1 MTRQF
6 PRIPVIGYCDPL
18 SVRPGETIRFKV
30 SCTEAGAFSARL
42 ARSIC
47 ADPNRDGPGIVETA
61 VEASLAGDYPARR
74 QAFNPG
80 SYAIVADGPA
90 VAGNVTLAATIW
102 PTLPGDGEQA
112 ILAAGGFELL
122 LDAGGAL
129 AGRAGGAYVSTG
141 KRLLARQWCDVRLSY
156 DSASGALTVEQ
167 RPAGIWGEAA
177 IASAPDVGHSFDAGQ
192 PVLVAAALRDGHPDR
207 HFDGKIEAPAIY
219 GAASVD
225 PSRLAARWDFARQT
239 SSLSIEDTGPGRHH
253 GRLVNH
259 PARAMAGAAWDGS
272 EMNWQNRPEHYGAIH
287 FHRDDIYDFGWDTD
301 FEWTVPDGF
310 ASGVYV
316 VRIRQGEHEDAIPFY
331 VCPPKGKRTADLAV
345 LASTFTHVIYGNHS
359 RPDFKP
365 RWMDRHLARGGY
377 PYNPAQ
383 YEELG
388 CSTYNFHRDGSG
400 ICHCSHL
407 RPLLNTRPGYITMG
421 YGEGSGLRHF
431 QADSHLIWWLHEKG
445 IPYDIITDRE
455 LHEEGH
461 AAIRGYK
468 AVTTGSHPEYH
479 TPQTLDA
486 LLEYR
491 NTGGKLL
498 YLGGNGFYWRVAI
511 HPEEKGIVEIR
522 RAEGGIRAWAAE
534 PGEYFNA
541 FDGGYGGLWR
551 RNGRPPQH
559 LAGVGFTSQGQF
571 EGTHY
576 RRTAESHAP
585 DLAWIFAG
593 VEDEV
598 LGDFGFS
605 GGGAAGYE
613 LDRADVRLGSP
624 EGVRI
629 LAQSEDHPDHF
640 VLVPE
645 ELLTHLTTWAMQPI
659 DELIRADMVYFDVPG
674 GGAVF
679 SVGSITFCGSLP
691 WNGGDNNISRIVEN
705 VMQRFLSA

>member
-1 MTRQF
+1 MTIQF
-6 PRIPVIGYCDPL
+6 PRIPVIGYCDTL
-18 SVRPGETIRFKV
+18 SVRPGGSIGFKV
-30 SCTEAGAFSARL
+30 SCASEGTFSARL
-42 ARSIC
+42 MRSIC
-47 ADPNRDGPGIVETA
+47 ADPNRDGPGIVEQA
-61 VEASLAGDYPARR
+61 VEASLAGQYPGRQ

-80 SYAIVADGPA
+80 SHGLIQQGPA
-90 VAGNVTLAATIW
+90 ISGDVTLHATVW
-102 PTLPGDGEQA
+102 PTLPGDGEQI
-112 ILAAGGFELL
+112 ILAAGGFELF
-122 LDAGGAL
+122 LDADGAL
-129 AGRAGGAYVSTG
+129 AARAGAVSVSTG
-141 KRLLARQWCDVRLSY
+141 KPLLVRKWCDVRLSF
-156 DSASGALTVEQ
+156 DSTSGQLTVEQ
-167 RPAGIWGEAA
+167 KPHGIWGEAA
-177 IASAPDVGHSFDAGQ
+177 EAS
-192 PVLVAAALRDGHPDR
+192 VAAPGAAYDATQLVVIAAAMRDGAADLHY
-207 HFDGKIEAPAIY
+207 DGKIEAPAIY
-219 GAASVD
+219 AA
-225 PSRLAARWDFARQT
+225 AAADKGKVAAAWDFARLT
-239 SSLSIEDTGPGRHH
+239 NTLTIEDMGPGGHH

-287 FHRDDIYDFGWDTD
+287 FHRDDIYDFGWETD
-301 FEWTVPDGF
+301 FTWTVPDDIP
-310 ASGVYV
+310 SGVYV
-316 VRIRQGEHEDAIPFY
+316 VRITQGAFEDAIPFFI
-331 VCPPKGKRTADLAV
+331 CPPKSKRTADLAV
-345 LASTFTHVIYGNHS
+345 LASTFTYVIYGNHS

-365 RWMDRHLARGGY
+365 DWADQFAERGGY
-377 PYNPAQ
+377 PWNPAQ

-421 YGEGSGLRHF
+421 YGDGSGLRHF

-445 IPYDIITDRE
+445 IDYDIITDRE
-455 LHEEGH
+455 LHEEGYSVLE
-461 AAIRGYK
+461 GYK

-491 NTGGKLL
+491 NSGGNFM

-571 EGTHY
+571 EGTYY
-576 RRTAESHAP
+576 RRTEESRAP
-585 DLAWIFAG
+585 DLAWIFEG
-593 VEDEV
+593 VDDDV
-598 LGDFGFS
+598 LGNFGFS

-624 EGVRI
+624 ETVRV
-629 LAQSEDHPDHF
+629 LAQSEEHMDHF

-645 ELLTHLTTWAMQPI
+645 ELLTHLTTWAMKPI

-691 WNGGDNNISRIVEN
+691 WNGGDNNISQIIEN
-705 VMQRFLSA
+705 VMGRFLA

>member
-1 MTRQF
+1 MSRQF
-6 PRIPVIGYCDPL
+6 PRIPVVGYCDPL
-18 SVRPGETIRFKV
+18 SVRPGETIGFKV
-30 SCTEAGAFSARL
+30 SCAREGSFSARL
-42 ARSIC
+42 LRSIS
-47 ADPNRDGPGIVETA
+47 ADPNPDGPGIVEEP
-61 VEASLAGDYPARR
+61 VEAALAGDYPGRA

-80 SYAIVADGPA
+80 SYGLVEPGPA
-90 VAGNVTLAATIW
+90 VAGDLTLAATIW

-112 ILAAGGFELL
+112 ILSLGPLELY
-122 LDAGGAL
+122 LDESGAL
-129 AGRAGGAYVSTG
+129 AGRAGEVTASTSQP
-141 KRLLARQWCDVRLSY
+141 LLARQWYRVCLSY
-156 DSASGALTVEQ
+156 DSANGNLTVQ
-167 RPAGIWGEAA
+167 QQPQGIWGSRAEASA
-177 IASAPDVGHSFDAGQ
+177 TCPPGIASESGTP
-192 PVLVAAALRDGHPDR
+192 LLIAAALRDGHADR
-207 HFDGKIEAPAIY
+207 HFDGKIEAPAVY
-219 GAASVD
+219 AATAAD
-225 PSRLAARWDFARQT
+225 EKRLTARWDFARWT
-239 SSLSIEDTGPGRHH
+239 SSLGIEDIGPGGHH
-253 GRLVNH
+253 GQLVNH
-259 PARAMAGAAWDGS
+259 PARAMTGAAWDGS
-272 EMNWQNRPEHYGAIH
+272 EMNWQHKPEHYGAIH
-287 FHRDDIYDFGWDTD
+287 FHRDDIYDFGWQTD
-301 FEWTVPDGF
+301 LEWTVPDGF
-310 ASGVYV
+310 PSGVYV
-316 VRIRQGEHEDAIPFY
+316 LRITQGEHEDAIPFY

-365 RWMDRHLARGGY
+365 EWMERFLARGGY
-377 PYNPAQ
+377 PWNPAQ
-383 YEELG
+383 YEEFG

-407 RPLLNTRPGYITMG
+407 RPLLNTRPGYYTMG

-431 QADSHLIWWLHEKG
+431 QADSHLIWWLHAKG

-455 LHEEGH
+455 LHEEGY
-461 AAIRGYK
+461 AAIEGYK

-491 NTGGKLL
+491 NSGGRFL

-511 HPEEKGIVEIR
+511 HPEEKGIIEIR

-534 PGEYFNA
+534 PGEYYNA
-541 FDGGYGGLWR
+541 FDGAYGGLWR

-576 RRTAESHAP
+576 RRTAESHSP
-585 DLAWIFAG
+585 DLAWMFEGI
-593 VEDEV
+593 EDEV

-624 EGVRI
+624 PNVRV
-629 LAQSEDHPDHF
+629 LAVSEDHPDHF

-659 DELIRADMVYFDVPG
+659 DKLIRADMIYFDVPG

-691 WNGGDNNISRIVEN
+691 WNGGDNNISRLIEN
-705 VMQRFLSA
+705 VLRRFLA

>member
-1 MTRQF
+1 MSRQY

-18 SVRPGETIRFKV
+18 SVRPGQTIGFKI
-30 SCTEAGAFSARL
+30 SCADEGTFSARL
-42 ARSIC
+42 LRSIC
-47 ADPNRDGPGIVETA
+47 ADANPDGPGIVEEP
-61 VEASLAGDYPARR
+61 VEASLAGNYPARQ

-80 SYAIVADGPA
+80 SYAVIAQGPKI
-90 VAGNVTLAATIW
+90 AGNVTLSATIW

-112 ILAAGGFELL
+112 ILSAGGFELF
-122 LDAGGAL
+122 LDDAGAL
-129 AGRAGGAYVSTG
+129 AASGGGVSVSTG
-141 KRLLARQWCDVRLSY
+141 KPLLARQWCVVKLAY
-156 DSASGALTVEQ
+156 DAANSTLAVTQ
-167 RPAGIWGEAA
+167 QPNGIWGETAE
-177 IASAPDVGHSFDAGQ
+177 ASAPAPGGGYDASL
-192 PVLVAAALRDGHPDR
+192 PVLIAAAGRDGHAGR
-207 HFDGKIEAPAIY
+207 HFDGKIEAPAIHAD
-219 GAASVD
+219 GAV
-225 PSRLAARWDFARQT
+225 AAQWDFARLT
-239 SSLSIEDTGPGRHH
+239 NTLTIEDTGPGGHH

-259 PARAMAGAAWDGS
+259 PARAMTGAAWDGS
-272 EMNWQNRPEHYGAIH
+272 EMNWQRKPAHYGAIH
-287 FHRDDIYDFGWDTD
+287 FHRDDIYDFGWETD
-301 FEWTVPDGF
+301 LEWTVPDGF

-316 VRIRQGEHEDAIPFY
+316 LRITQGAHEDAIPFY
-331 VCPPKGKRTADLAV
+331 VCPPKGQRTADLAV

-365 RWMDRHLARGGY
+365 EWMDRFLSRGGY
-377 PYNPAQ
+377 PWNPAQ

-388 CSTYNFHRDGSG
+388 CSTYNFHRDRSG

-407 RPLLNTRPGYITMG
+407 RPLLNTRPGYYTMG

-461 AAIRGYK
+461 DAIRGYK

-479 TPQTLDA
+479 TENTLDA

-491 NTGGKLL
+491 NSGGNLM

-511 HPEEKGIVEIR
+511 HPEQKGIIEIR
-522 RAEGGIRAWAAE
+522 RGEGGIRAWAAE
-534 PGEYFNA
+534 PGEYYNA
-541 FDGGYGGLWR
+541 FDGQYGGLWR

-559 LAGVGFTSQGQF
+559 LAGVGFTSQGNF
-571 EGTHY
+571 EGTYY
-576 RRTAESHAP
+576 RRTEESRAP
-585 DLAWIFAG
+585 DLAWIFDG
-593 VEDEV
+593 IEGDV

-624 EGVRI
+624 PNVRV

-645 ELLTHLTTWAMQPI
+645 ELLTHLTTWAFKPI
-659 DELIRADMVYFDVPG
+659 DQLIRADMIYFDVPG

-679 SVGSITFCGSLP
+679 STGSITFCGSLP
-691 WNGGDNNISRIVEN
+691 WNGGDNNISRLIEN
-705 VMQRFLSA
+705 VLGRFLK

>member
-1 MTRQF
+1 MSRQF
-6 PRIPVIGYCDPL
+6 PRIPVVGYCDPL
-18 SVRPGETIRFKV
+18 SVRPGQTIGFKV
-30 SCTEAGAFSARL
+30 SCAKDGAFSARL
-42 ARSIC
+42 LRSIC
-47 ADPNRDGPGIVETA
+47 ADANPDGPGIVEEA
-61 VEASLAGDYPARR
+61 VEASLTGDYPARQ

-80 SYAIVADGPA
+80 SYALIQHGPA
-90 VAGNVTLAATIW
+90 VEGSVALTATVW

-112 ILAAGGFELL
+112 ILSAGGFELY
-122 LDAGGAL
+122 LDSTGAL
-129 AGRAGGAYVSTG
+129 AASAGGVRVSTG
-141 KRLLARQWCDVRLSY
+141 KPLLTRQWCTVRLSY
-156 DSASGALTVEQ
+156 DAAAGSLTVAQ
-167 RPAGIWGEAA
+167 SPNGIWGERAEA
-177 IASAPDVGHSFDAGQ
+177 SASAPNLAYDAGQ
-192 PVLVAAALRDGHPDR
+192 PVLIAAALRDGHADR
-207 HFDGKIEAPAIY
+207 HFDGKIEAPAIHA
-219 GAASVD
+219 AASI
-225 PSRLAARWDFARQT
+225 AAQWDFAQL
-239 SSLSIEDTGPGRHH
+239 SNSLTIEDTGPGGHH

-259 PARAMAGAAWDGS
+259 PARAITGAAWDGS
-272 EMNWQNRPEHYGAIH
+272 EMNWQNKPAHYGAIH
-287 FHRDDIYDFGWDTD
+287 FHRDDIYDFGWETD
-301 FEWTVPDGF
+301 LEWTVPEGF

-316 VRIRQGEHEDAIPFY
+316 LRISQDGHEDAIPFY

-365 RWMDRHLARGGY
+365 EWMDRFLSRGGY
-377 PYNPAQ
+377 PWNPAQ

-407 RPLLNTRPGYITMG
+407 RPLLNTRPGYYTMG

-455 LHEEGH
+455 LHEEGVD
-461 AAIRGYK
+461 AIKGYK

-479 TPQTLDA
+479 TAETLDA

-491 NTGGKLL
+491 NSGGNFM

-511 HPEEKGIVEIR
+511 HPEQKGIIEIR

-534 PGEYFNA
+534 PGEYYNA
-541 FDGGYGGLWR
+541 FDGQYGGLWR

-559 LAGVGFTSQGQF
+559 LAGVGFTSQGNF

-576 RRTAESHAP
+576 RRTEESHAP
-585 DLAWIFAG
+585 DLAWIFEG
-593 VEDEV
+593 IEDDV

-624 EGVRI
+624 PNVRV

-645 ELLTHLTTWAMQPI
+645 ELLTHLTTWAMKPI
-659 DELIRADMVYFDVPG
+659 DQLIRADMIYFEVPG

-691 WNGGDNNISRIVEN
+691 WNGGDNNISKLIEN
-705 VMQRFLSA
+705 VLGRFLG

>member
-1 MTRQF
+1 MSRQF

-18 SVRPGETIRFKV
+18 SVRPGDTIGFKV
-30 SCTEAGAFSARL
+30 SCSGEGAFSARL
-42 ARSIC
+42 LRSIC
-47 ADPNRDGPGIVETA
+47 ADANPDGPGIVEEPVQAT
-61 VEASLAGDYPARR
+61 LAGEYPARQ

-80 SYAIVADGPA
+80 SYGLVQQGPA
-90 VAGNVTLAATIW
+90 VAGDVTLTATVW
-102 PTLPGDGEQA
+102 PTLPGDGEQV
-112 ILAAGGFELL
+112 ILAAGGFELF
-122 LDAGGAL
+122 LDAAGAL
-129 AGRAGGAYVSTG
+129 AARAGAVTVSTG
-141 KRLLARQWCDVRLSY
+141 KPLLARKWCAVRLSF
-156 DSASGALTVEQ
+156 DAAGSTLTVEQ
-167 RPAGIWGEAA
+167 KPQGIWGEAA
-177 IASAPDVGHSFDAGQ
+177 EASVQAPGAGYDSSQ
-192 PVLVAAALRDGHPDR
+192 PVLIAAAMRDGAADLHY
-207 HFDGKIEAPAIY
+207 DGKIEAPAVY
-219 GAASVD
+219 GAANAD
-225 PSRLAARWDFARQT
+225 PGKVAAKWDFAR
-239 SSLSIEDTGPGRHH
+239 LSNTLTIEDVGPGGHH

-272 EMNWQNRPEHYGAIH
+272 EMNWQLRPEHYGAIH
-287 FHRDDIYDFGWDTD
+287 FHRDDIYDFGWETD
-301 FEWTVPDGF
+301 LEWTVPEGF

-316 VRIRQGEHEDAIPFY
+316 LRITQGTFEDAIPFY

-365 RWMDRHLARGGY
+365 EWMERFLARDGY
-377 PYNPAQ
+377 PWNPAQ

-407 RPLLNTRPGYITMG
+407 RPLLNTRPGYYTMG

-445 IPYDIITDRE
+445 IAYDIITDRE
-455 LHEEGH
+455 LHEEGY
-461 AAIRGYK
+461 AAIAGYK

-479 TPQTLDA
+479 TANTLDA

-491 NTGGKLL
+491 NSGGNLL

-511 HPEEKGIVEIR
+511 HPEEKGVIEIR

-534 PGEYFNA
+534 PGEYYNA
-541 FDGGYGGLWR
+541 FDGQYGGLWR

-559 LAGVGFTSQGQF
+559 LAGVGFTSQGNF

-576 RRTAESHAP
+576 RRTEESRAP
-585 DLAWIFAG
+585 DLAWIFDG
-593 VEDEV
+593 VEGDV

-624 EGVRI
+624 ENVRV
-629 LAQSEDHPDHF
+629 LAQSEDHPSHF

-645 ELLTHLTTWAMQPI
+645 ELLTHLTTWAQKPI
-659 DELIRADMVYFDVPG
+659 DELIRADMIYFDVPG

-691 WNGGDNNISRIVEN
+691 WNGGDNNISQIVQN
-705 VMQRFLSA
+705 VLGRFLA

>member
-1 MTRQF
+1 MSHQV

-18 SVRPGETIRFKV
+18 SVRPGERISFKV
-30 SCTEAGAFSARL
+30 SCAAPGAFSAGL
-42 ARSIC
+42 HRSIC
-47 ADPNRDGPGIVETA
+47 ADPNRDGPGIIEHP
-61 VEASLAGDYPARR
+61 VEAALAGDYTARQ

-80 SYAIVADGPA
+80 SYALVKPGPA
-90 VAGNVTLAATIW
+90 LSGDVTLTATVW

-112 ILAAGGFELL
+112 IISAGGFELY
-122 LDAGGAL
+122 LDGDGAL
-129 AGRAGGAYVSTG
+129 AAKIGTASVTTG
-141 KRLLARQWCDVRLSY
+141 KPLLARKWCAVRLSY
-156 DSASGALTVEQ
+156 DGTAGTLSVTQ
-167 RPAGIWGEAA
+167 QPNGIWGEAA
-177 IASAPDVGHSFDAGQ
+177 QATTAAPGSAYDATQ
-192 PVLVAAALRDGHPDR
+192 PLLIAAALRNGHADR
-207 HFDGKIEAPAIY
+207 HFDGKIEAPAVY
-219 GAASVD
+219 AAAAAD
-225 PSRLAARWDFARQT
+225 PTKLAAKWDFARQS
-239 SSLSIEDTGPGRHH
+239 SSLTIEDIGPGAHH
-253 GRLVNH
+253 GDLVNH

-272 EMNWQNRPEHYGAIH
+272 DMNWQQRPEHYGAIH

-301 FEWTVPDGF
+301 FEWTVPEGF
-310 ASGVYV
+310 ASGVYI

-365 RWMDRHLARGGY
+365 EWAEQFAQRGGY
-377 PYNPAQ
+377 PHNPAQ

-445 IPYDIITDRE
+445 IDYDIITDRE
-455 LHEEGH
+455 LHKEGFD
-461 AAIRGYK
+461 AIKGYK

-491 NTGGKLL
+491 NSGGKFL

-511 HPEEKGIVEIR
+511 HPQEKGIIEIR
-522 RAEGGIRAWAAE
+522 RAEDGIRAWAAE
-534 PGEYFNA
+534 PGEYYNA
-541 FDGGYGGLWR
+541 FDGAYGGLWR

-576 RRTAESHAP
+576 RRTAESHSP
-585 DLAWIFAG
+585 DLAWIFDG
-593 VEDEV
+593 VDDEV

-624 EGVRI
+624 PNVRV

-645 ELLTHLTTWAMQPI
+645 ELLTHLTTWAMLPI
-659 DELIRADMVYFDVPG
+659 DELIRADMIYFDVPG

-705 VMQRFLSA
+705 VLHRFLA